1 VYRYLVRRI
10 AQSLLV
16 IFGVMTLT
24 FFALQAGGDPTYL
37 YVSERATQEEI
48 AAIRAHFGFDQPIY
62 VQYANYLLNSLQG
75 DFGTSLSARVPAFP
89 LVLER
94 LPATIELTIG
104 AIFISTALAIP
115 LGIIAALN
123 RGKLLD
129 GGIMVLAMLGQSMPS
144 FFLGIMFILVIG
156 VRVKWLPIS
165 GYEPIFVPLLSG
177 DFSGFFGGFGEA
189 IRHLIMPSVTIA
201 VFSLARN
208 ARLVRSV
215 MLEAL
220 SQDYVR
226 TARSKGLRERRV
238 IVRHAL
244 PNALIPLVTLLGLEF
259 GFLLSG
265 VVVVETI
272 FSWPGVGR
280 LVFNAI
286 SQRDIPVVQ
295 ASVIVFSFVFVALNL
310 LTDLIYVQLD
320 PRIKL
325 T

>member
-1 VYRYLVRRI
+1 MYRYLIRRV

-37 YVSERATQEEI
+37 YVSERAMPAEI
-48 AAIRAHFGFDQPIY
+48 EAIRHRLVFDQPIY
-62 VQYANYLLNSLQG
+62 VQYAHYLQQAVQG

-94 LPATIELTIG
+94 LPATIELTFA
-104 AIFISTALAIP
+104 AIMISTALAIP
-115 LGIIAALN
+115 LGIVAALN
-123 RGKLLD
+123 RGRLLD
-129 GGIMVLAMLGQSMPS
+129 GGTMVLAMLGQSMPS
-144 FFLGIMFILVIG
+144 FFLGIVFILIIG

-165 GYEPIFVPLLSG
+165 GYAPILAPLLSG
-177 DFSGFFGGFGEA
+177 DFAGFISSFPEA
-189 IRHLIMPSVTIA
+189 IRHLIMPSLTIA

-244 PNALIPLVTLLGLEF
+244 PNALIPLVTLPRYSGRAGL
-259 GFLLSG
+259 SD
-265 VVVVETI
+265 
-272 FSWPGVGR
+272 R
-280 LVFNAI
+280 L
-286 SQRDIPVVQ
+286 
-295 ASVIVFSFVFVALNL
+295 FVRVRGAQFA
-310 LTDLIYVQLD
+310 D
-320 PRIKL
+320 
-325 T
+325 